1 MRRQR
6 WLILHPTLP
15 LTLLL
20 AVAVFAACKP
30 KGADAPVPE
39 PAALVRIEIAAT
51 RPMRRILEVYG
62 TADYAPQSQRIVDTT
77 AEVVVEQ
84 VLVAPGQAVK
94 PGQPLLRVRSTANS
108 TLELQRARNDRD
120 AADQE
125 LRRVQR
131 MFAQRLATNADIT
144 AARQGAANADANWQS
159 VSSRIGGTGT
169 KTITADRAIN
179 VASVDVS
186 RGDIVA
192 SDTPL
197 LHLASSDALSV
208 RLGIEPA
215 DLRQVRPG
223 QSVTVRPVYDPAT
236 SITGTISEVVRQVD
250 TQTRL
255 TQAIVKLPATDQLL
269 PGSTVR
275 GQIEVQRRDAVLSVP
290 RGAVLREGDLAY
302 LYVANGQRATRVE
315 IKVGEDDGNRIE
327 VLSGL
332 KAGDRVVVEGNYELQ
347 DGMAITLT
355 AATVTP

>member
-6 WLILHPTLP
+6 CLILHPTLP

-20 AVAVFAACKP
+20 AVVTFAACKP
-30 KGADAPVPE
+30 KGADAPAPG
-39 PAALVRIEIAAT
+39 PTALVKIEIAAA
-51 RPMRRILEVYG
+51 RPMSRILEVYG
-62 TADYAPQSQRIVDTT
+62 TADYASQSQRIVDTT

-120 AADQE
+120 AAAQE
-125 LRRVQR
+125 LDRVQR
-131 MFAQRLATNADIT
+131 MYAQRLATNADIT
-144 AARQGAANADANWQS
+144 LARQNAANAGANWQS
-159 VSSRIGGTGT
+159 ASSRIGGTGT
-169 KTITADRAIN
+169 KTITADRAIT
-179 VASVDVS
+179 VAMVDVS

-192 SDTPL
+192 ADTPL

-215 DLRQVRPG
+215 DLGQVRPG
-223 QSVTVRPVYDPAT
+223 QSVTVLPVYDPAVR
-236 SITGTISEVVRQVD
+236 ITGTISEVVRQVD

-275 GQIEVQRRDAVLSVP
+275 GQIETQRRDAVLGVP
-290 RGAVLREGDLAY
+290 RAAILREGDMAY
-302 LYVANGQRATRVE
+302 LYVANGQSAKRVE
-315 IKVGEDDGNRIE
+315 VKVGQDDGTRIE

-355 AATVTP
+355 AATVMP